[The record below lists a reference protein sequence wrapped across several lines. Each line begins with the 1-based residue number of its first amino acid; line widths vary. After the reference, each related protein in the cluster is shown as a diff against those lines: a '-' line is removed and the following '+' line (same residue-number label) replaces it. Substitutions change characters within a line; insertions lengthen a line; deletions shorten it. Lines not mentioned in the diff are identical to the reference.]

1 MKDPLADACIP
12 CPAGYYC
19 VNDKSLD
26 PERCPNGYYCPIRTG
41 FNWRSC
47 PKGTYDDR
55 GGLANVTCTQISL
68 FFSIDK
74 HLINLG
80 YIKLEILLAVFFS
93 LSSMWY
99 RQVLCLS

>member
-1 MKDPLADACIP
+1 MDCSSWQRQWTTYLDPSELLILELSNVAPFPLILQDGSYMKDPLAEACIP

-26 PERCPNGYYCPIRTG
+26 PERCPHGYYCPQRTG

-55 GGLANVTCTQISL
+55 GGLANVTCT
-68 FFSIDK
+68 
-74 HLINLG
+74 
-80 YIKLEILLAVFFS
+80 
-93 LSSMWY
+93 
-99 RQVLCLS
+99 